1 MREIFKKGNPYIWL
15 TASALT
21 VCLLMICGVIV
32 LIMMNGFGIF
42 WPRKIVKITLHN
54 GTVALGEIVKKEP
67 IPYQKDSYRTK
78 IKIGNRDV
86 YGSDFTWIANADM
99 VSLHFPIDAVVFER
113 REWGN
118 LYGFL
123 KGFRQGETIKPLQ
136 HDTITFLLAESRNL
150 YKKIRYIEKKEIG
163 NINYLMEKYRL
174 ELKRLMMF
182 PPTEKNSQKDGGA

>member
-67 IPYQKDSYRTK
+67 IPYQKRL
-78 IKIGNRDV
+78 V
-86 YGSDFTWIANADM
+86 SD
-99 VSLHFPIDAVVFER
+99 
-113 REWGN
+113 
-118 LYGFL
+118 
-123 KGFRQGETIKPLQ
+123 
-136 HDTITFLLAESRNL
+136 
-150 YKKIRYIEKKEIG
+150 
-163 NINYLMEKYRL
+163 
-174 ELKRLMMF
+174 
-182 PPTEKNSQKDGGA
+182 